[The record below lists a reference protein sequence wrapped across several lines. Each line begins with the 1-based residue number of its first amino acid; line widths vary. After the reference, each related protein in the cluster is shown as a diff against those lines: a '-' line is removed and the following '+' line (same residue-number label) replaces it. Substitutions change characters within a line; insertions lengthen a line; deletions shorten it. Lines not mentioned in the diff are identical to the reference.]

1 MPPRVKRDVAAIV
14 EDFAPEVEIRLS
26 SRRTKT
32 LSARREAGRIVV
44 MAPAG
49 MSAGALRES
58 VESLVRRVEK
68 RSSVVDRS
76 DADLQRR
83 AQRLNSRYL
92 ENRAVWTDIRW
103 VTNMERR
110 WGSCSPDT
118 GRVRI
123 SHYLKDVPDYVL
135 DQVIVH
141 ELVHT
146 FIPNHSD
153 EFYSWAHRIDQWER
167 ADGYLEAYQRW
178 GRGMGQQQR

>member
-1 MPPRVKRDVAAIV
+1 MPHRVKRDVAAVV

-26 SRRTKT
+26 SRRKKT
-32 LSARREAGRIVV
+32 LSARRESGRIVV
-44 MAPAG
+44 MAPAR
-49 MSAGALRES
+49 MSAASLRDS

-68 RSSVVDRS
+68 KSSVADKSDVD
-76 DADLQRR
+76 LHRR
-83 AQRLNSRYL
+83 ARRLNAKYL
-92 ENRAVWTDIRW
+92 ENHAEWTDIRW

-110 WGSCSPDT
+110 WASCSTDT
-118 GRVRI
+118 GRIRI

-146 FIPNHSD
+146 FIPNHSAD
-153 EFYSWAHRIDQWER
+153 FWAWAHRVDYWER

-178 GRGMGQQQR
+178 GRGGGQSS

>member
-1 MPPRVKRDVAAIV
+1 MPHRVKRDVAAVV

-26 SRRTKT
+26 SRRKKT
-32 LSARREAGRIVV
+32 LSARRESGRIVV
-44 MAPAG
+44 MAPAR
-49 MSAGALRES
+49 MSAASLRDS

-68 RSSVVDRS
+68 SSVADKS
-76 DADLQRR
+76 DDDLHRR
-83 AQRLNSRYL
+83 ARRLNAKYL
-92 ENRAVWTDIRW
+92 ENRAEWTDIRW

-110 WGSCSPDT
+110 WASCSTDT
-118 GRVRI
+118 GRIRI

-146 FIPNHSD
+146 FIPNHSA
-153 EFYSWAHRIDQWER
+153 EFYAWAHRIDYWER

-178 GRGMGQQQR
+178 GRGGRQSS